1 VSRIC
6 VTVVVGARAF
16 ISDHVAVVQ
25 KSRRPRTAF
34 EKFTLQIE
42 RRILQGESLEP
53 LLQFITDELVE
64 QCGYSLA
71 QISLKEHDGAVAL
84 RAVAGRAAS
93 FVQNIH
99 VRWDDTSGGGG
110 PTGRAIRTGKPQTS
124 DILFDPGFIPWRDR
138 AVECGLRCALALPLI
153 AYDQILGAL
162 TVFTSE
168 DAGFSLED
176 ELELAGFVD
185 QVALSIVGARDQ
197 RKIRLQTAALEAT
210 ANAIL
215 ITSADG
221 VIEFVNP
228 AFTTLTGWSAEEVI
242 GQTPRILRSGNHS
255 RAFYRQMWDT
265 LKAGLVWRGEMYN
278 RRRTGEIYIEEQT
291 ITPVRDER
299 GVITHYV
306 AIKQDI
312 SERKRQEEKIRYLA
326 LHDQLTNLPN
336 RRALDSMLERVLYS
350 ARNGEQA
357 AILMIDVDDFKLIN
371 DSAGHPIGDRF
382 LADIGGALLK
392 DLRPGDLLARFGG
405 DEFVVLLRNV
415 APNDAVV
422 IAERLRRRV
431 ENFAFDDEDLSMPV
445 SISIGLAPIDAS
457 SDAKTLIA
465 NADSALYAAKH
476 RGKNRTIAYP
486 FAPGLGMQL
495 ADAGHWIARIRS
507 ALRENRMMLYFQPVI
522 RLGSGEPEHFE
533 ALIRL
538 HENGVIIN
546 PDEFLPV
553 AERYGLMA
561 QIDRWVFD
569 DVLRT
574 LRDRPFL
581 RIFANLSGASL
592 NDEELLQY
600 IEEQIRSSGIPPGQL
615 AFEITES
622 VAVND
627 FATARNWIHRLK
639 ELGCVF
645 ALDDF
650 GIGFSSLGY
659 LRALAVDYIKI
670 DRTFIRDV
678 DTNPTNRALV
688 QAVNT
693 VAHTL
698 GKEVIA
704 EGVESEAHA
713 AVLREI
719 GVEHGQ
725 GYHWGLPA
733 VEIRDGC
740 TYDVVF
746 TQR

>member
-1 VSRIC
+1 MFV
-6 VTVVVGARAF
+6 AF
-16 ISDHVAVVQ
+16 SVRSNGDDDAVVRN
-25 KSRRPRTAF
+25 SRRTRTAF

-42 RRILQGESLEP
+42 RRILQGEALEP
-53 LLQFITDELVE
+53 LLQFITDELAE
-64 QCGYSLA
+64 QCDYSLV
-71 QISLKEHDGAVAL
+71 QISLKQRDGTVAV
-84 RAVAGRAAS
+84 RTVSGPAAS
-93 FVQNIH
+93 FVANIH
-99 VRWDDTSGGGG
+99 VRWDDSVNGGG
-110 PTGRAIRTGKPQTS
+110 PTGRAIRTGKPQTC
-124 DILFDPGFIPWRDR
+124 DILFDPGFTPWRDR
-138 AVECGLRCALALPLI
+138 AIESGLRCALALPLI
-153 AYDQILGAL
+153 AYGQILGAL
-162 TVFTSE
+162 TVFKAG
-168 DAGFSLED
+168 DDGFSLED
-176 ELELAGFVD
+176 EQDLGGFVD
-185 QVALSIVGARDQ
+185 QVALSIVGASDQ
-197 RKIRLQTAALEAT
+197 RQIRLQTAALEAT
-210 ANAIL
+210 ANAIV
-215 ITSADG
+215 ITNADG
-221 VIEFVNP
+221 IIEFVNP
-228 AFTTLTGWSAEEVI
+228 AFTTLTGWAAEEVI

-278 RRRTGEIYIEEQT
+278 RRRSGEIYIEEQT
-291 ITPVRDER
+291 ITPVRDEH
-299 GVITHYV
+299 GAITHFV
-306 AIKQDI
+306 AVKQDI

-336 RRALDSMLERVLYS
+336 RRAFDSMLERVLYS
-350 ARNGEQA
+350 ARNGEKA
-357 AILMIDVDDFKLIN
+357 AVLMIDVDDFKLIN

-382 LADIGGALLK
+382 LADIGSALLK

-405 DEFVVLLRNV
+405 DEFAVLLRNV
-415 APNDAVV
+415 GASDAMV
-422 IAERLRRRV
+422 IAERLRRRI
-431 ENFAFDDEDLSMPV
+431 EDLQFSDEEDVSVPI
-445 SISIGLAPIDAS
+445 SISIGLAPVEAS

-465 NADSALYAAKH
+465 NADAALYAAKH
-476 RGKNRTIAYP
+476 RGKNRTIAFP
-486 FAPGLGMQL
+486 FAPGIGMQL

-507 ALRENRMMLYFQPVI
+507 ALRENRMALYFQPVI
-522 RLGSGEPEHFE
+522 RLGSGMPEHFE
-533 ALIRL
+533 ALIRM
-538 HENGVIIN
+538 HENGAIIS

-553 AERYGLMA
+553 AERYGLIA

-569 DVLRT
+569 EVLRT

-581 RIFANLSGASL
+581 RIFANLSGASI

-600 IEEQIRSSGIPPGQL
+600 IEEQIRCSGIPPGQL
-615 AFEITES
+615 AFEITET

-627 FATARNWIHRLK
+627 FANTRNWIHRLK

-670 DRTFIRDV
+670 DRTFIRDL

-725 GYHWGLPA
+725 GYHWGMPA
-733 VEIRDGC
+733 EEIKDE
-740 TYDVVF
+740 YDMESLF